1 MDEVHKSR
9 VASDWVEE
17 RMHPLPLLP
26 ALDGRH
32 GVTVNQ
38 INPDKAKATVSTR
51 KDGRGDS
58 KYPGWG
64 SDPQPACKYAS
75 YS

>member
-9 VASDWVEE
+9 SLRIGSKNGCIPSRFSQRWTV
-17 RMHPLPLLP
+17 
-26 ALDGRH
+26 
-32 GVTVNQ
+32 VTAWSMNQ

-64 SDPQPACKYAS
+64 SNPHDA
-75 YS
+75 